1 MGTRV
6 LFPGIFAWM
15 ALGAVMGFVSYT
27 MLSPFSASAFSIAI
41 ISGIM
46 SSAITL
52 LLYIEQEADINKFF
66 VGLCA
71 LALSGLAAGIKYFA
85 YDMPVEYTAGTLL
98 IGIMM
103 GLTISIALVAYLIKD

>member
-1 MGTRV
+1 MGTRI

-15 ALGAVMGFVSYT
+15 ALGAVMGFVSYSV
-27 MLSPFSASAFSIAI
+27 LSMYSASAFSIAI
-41 ISGIM
+41 LSGIV

-52 LLYIEQEADINKFF
+52 LLYIEQESNINKFF

-71 LALSGLAAGIKYFA
+71 LALSGLAAAIKYFA
-85 YDMPVEYTAGTLL
+85 YDLPVEYTAGTLL
-98 IGIMM
+98 IGIMI